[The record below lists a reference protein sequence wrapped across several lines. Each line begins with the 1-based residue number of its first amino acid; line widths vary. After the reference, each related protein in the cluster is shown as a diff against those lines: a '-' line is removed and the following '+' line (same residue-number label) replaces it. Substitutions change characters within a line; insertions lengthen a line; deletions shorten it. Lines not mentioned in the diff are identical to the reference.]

1 MRRGHPRRARACLVV
16 PRADHE
22 HGGALVRAVDGA
34 AARRRHGRG
43 RTDTEGDRIGP
54 GQSRE
59 SADQRRPRL
68 SGIHAERDGVA
79 HWRRDRLER
88 PQDVRLAARRAA
100 GREADSARPPRYTRV
115 TGGNAGAVC
124 EHVRRARAVA
134 HGRHRVDRAP
144 RDGPVRHHGSQFAR
158 LRDSRSI
165 REAAHEANGGGVLK
179 RGRTGQGRSG
189 RDRRESAYDG
199 CQGHE
204 AIRVYPDFKPH
215 LVFLDVKM
223 EGMDG
228 LETLKKLREL
238 DPQAQVVMISGHGTI
253 QTAVEATQLGAYD
266 FLEKPLDTDRI
277 LLTLRNALQHIVLV
291 SENVRLK
298 QEVRA
303 QYEIVGSSKAI
314 RHVIGLL
321 EKVAPTPA
329 RVLITGENGTGKE
342 LVARAI
348 HALSRRATGPFIEV
362 NCAAIPT
369 ELIESELFGHMKG
382 SFTGAFADR
391 AGKLELADGGTL
403 FLDEIGD
410 MSLSAQAKVLRALQE
425 GVISRVGSGK
435 ALPVDVRVIAATN
448 KNLGAEIEQGHFRED
463 LLYRLNVVPIHV
475 PALRERRGDIAPLVA
490 HFSTELTQRGG
501 LPAKEFDAAAIERL
515 TAHDWPGN
523 IRELKNAVERLLIL
537 ATGATVTQNDVDRLV
552 GKGDGGRGTGTA
564 SLRGGDAAWLRA
576 GTFEEFKQ
584 AAERAF
590 LVGKLQE
597 HDWNV
602 SETARTLQMPRSNL
616 YKKIERYGLARG
628 GQGSGGGAT

>member
-1 MRRGHPRRARACLVV
+1 MSKRRVLIVDDEKGIR
-16 PRADHE
+16 D
-22 HGGALVRAVDGA
+22 ALKQVLEYEEIEVQA
-34 AARRRHGRG
+34 
-43 RTDTEGDRIGP
+43 
-54 GQSRE
+54 
-59 SADQRRPRL
+59 SA
-68 SGIHAERDGVA
+68 S
-79 HWRRDRLER
+79 
-88 PQDVRLAARRAA
+88 
-100 GREADSARPPRYTRV
+100 
-115 TGGNAGAVC
+115 
-124 EHVRRARAVA
+124 
-134 HGRHRVDRAP
+134 
-144 RDGPVRHHGSQFAR
+144 
-158 LRDSRSI
+158 
-165 REAAHEANGGGVLK
+165 
-179 RGRTGQGRSG
+179 
-189 RDRRESAYDG
+189 
-199 CQGHE
+199 GHE
-204 AIRVYPDFKPH
+204 AMRVYPDFKPH

-277 LLTLRNALQHIVLV
+277 LLTLRNALQHVVLV

-298 QEVRA
+298 QEVGG
-303 QYEIVGSSKAI
+303 QYEIVGSSKPI

-329 RVLITGENGTGKE
+329 RVLITGDNGTGKE

-348 HALSRRATGPFIEV
+348 HALSPRASGPFVEV
-362 NCAAIPT
+362 NCAAIPA

-382 SFTGAFADR
+382 SFTGAFADHV
-391 AGKLELADGGTL
+391 GKFELADGGTL

-448 KNLGAEIEQGHFRED
+448 KNLGAEIEEGHFRED

-475 PALRERRGDIAPLVA
+475 PALRERRGDIPQLVT
-490 HFSTELTQRGG
+490 HFLADLTTQG
-501 LPAKEFDAAAIERL
+501 LPSKDFEPAAVERL

-537 ATGATVTQNDVDRLV
+537 ASGSTVTQSDVERLV
-552 GKGDGGRGTGTA
+552 GKGDGGRGKGTA
-564 SLRGGDAAWLRA
+564 AGGGDATWLRA
-576 GTFEEFKQ
+576 ATFEEFKQ
-584 AAERAF
+584 SAERAF
-590 LVGKLQE
+590 LLGKLQA

-628 GQGSGGGAT
+628 GEGGGA

>member
-1 MRRGHPRRARACLVV
+1 MSPRRVLI
-16 PRADHE
+16 
-22 HGGALVRAVDGA
+22 VDDEKG
-34 AARRRHGRG
+34 
-43 RTDTEGDRIGP
+43 
-54 GQSRE
+54 
-59 SADQRRPRL
+59 
-68 SGIHAERDGVA
+68 
-79 HWRRDRLER
+79 
-88 PQDVRLAARRAA
+88 
-100 GREADSARPPRYTRV
+100 
-115 TGGNAGAVC
+115 
-124 EHVRRARAVA
+124 
-134 HGRHRVDRAP
+134 
-144 RDGPVRHHGSQFAR
+144 
-158 LRDSRSI
+158 I
-165 REAAHEANGGGVLK
+165 REALKQVLEYEEIEV
-179 RGRTGQGRSG
+179 QACAS
-189 RDRRESAYDG
+189 
-199 CQGHE
+199 GHE
-204 AIRVYPDFKPH
+204 ATRVYPEFHPH

-223 EGMDG
+223 EGLDG
-228 LETLKKLREL
+228 LETLKRLREL
-238 DPQAQVVMISGHGTI
+238 DPQAQIVMISGHGTI

-314 RHVIGLL
+314 RLVIGLL

-348 HALSRRATGPFIEV
+348 HALSPRASGPFVEV

-369 ELIESELFGHMKG
+369 ELIESELFGHVKG

-391 AGKLELADGGTL
+391 AGKFELADGGTL

-435 ALPVDVRVIAATN
+435 ALPVDVRVVAATN
-448 KNLGAEIEQGHFRED
+448 KRLDREIRESRFRED

-475 PALRERRGDIAPLVA
+475 PPLRERRGDIPQLVA
-490 HFSTELTQRGG
+490 HFVAELTRPGG
-501 LPAKEFDAAAIERL
+501 GGRLPPKEIEPAALERL

-537 ATGATVTQNDVDRLV
+537 ASGLTVTQADVERLV
-552 GKGDGGRGTGTA
+552 GRGDAGRGM
-564 SLRGGDAAWLRA
+564 GGSGEPGEDAAWMRA
-576 GTFEEFKQ
+576 ATFEEFKQ

-590 LVGKLQE
+590 LLGKLQE

-616 YKKIERYGLARG
+616 YKKIERYGLARE
-628 GQGSGGGAT
+628 A